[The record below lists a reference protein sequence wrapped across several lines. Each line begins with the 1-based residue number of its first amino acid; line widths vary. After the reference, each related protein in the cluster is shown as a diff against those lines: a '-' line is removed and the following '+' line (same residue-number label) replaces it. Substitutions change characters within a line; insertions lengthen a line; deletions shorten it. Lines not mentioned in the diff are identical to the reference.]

1 MSRPVRPDLRADSRS
16 AALPSGAPP
25 SAAPLDAAP
34 LEAAPLEAAPP
45 NAAPPG
51 AGPPTTPGPHPDA
64 APSSTAEVP
73 WRRLDPRMLVVAPG
87 RRARPAAARVRGGA
101 AHRPRGRPHPR
112 LVSASAPR
120 RSSSSSGCC
129 AGASPSTASP
139 PDRVE
144 LHSGWL
150 RRQRRSVPRDR
161 IRTVDLTARLEH
173 RIFGLSVVKIGSA
186 TGGTGEHAG
195 LALDAVSK
203 AEADRLRREL
213 LDRSPVAG
221 SATPAAAPPS
231 DRAGPP
237 ATGRGC
243 ASPRSRSPRWP
254 GSASWRARCSTSSTR
269 RAPTP
274 ARLAG
279 DAVERLAR
287 TGLAA
292 AIGLIAVTV
301 LAAAVIGSLLLFAER
316 WYGYRLTREPDGTLR
331 VRRGL
336 LTRRSLSVSERR
348 LRGVEVV
355 RAAAAARRAR
365 RADQGAVGGAH
376 QGLPGRGA
384 AAAGAA
390 GRGAPGG
397 VGRGPSPAGGDHLR
411 AAAAAPARGP
421 APAAHPGARTHP
433 RARGRRVRRRRAR
446 ARPGRRWCCCPRW
459 RWSAGTAPAC
469 WATPSPAATWWP
481 ARARSCARTVA
492 LQRSGVIGWRV
503 RQSPFQR
510 RAGVVTV
517 EAVTAAGAR
526 RLLRA
531 RRGARR
537 RGGADGGGRPGR
549 RRPAH
554 SDVRRERAHVVEP
567 RRSATVRPGT
577 V

>member
-1 MSRPVRPDLRADSRS
+1 VSRPVRPDLRADSRS

-25 SAAPLDAAP
+25 NAAPLEAAP

-51 AGPPTTPGPHPDA
+51 AGPPTTPGPHPAA

-73 WRRLDPRMLVVAPG
+73 WRRLDPRMLVVHPVAGLVRLLPAFAVVLLTG
-87 RRARPAAARVRGGA
+87 REGDLTHVYISLGAAAMIVVFGVLRWRFTQY
-101 AHRPRGRPHPR
+101 RI
-112 LVSASAPR
+112 
-120 RSSSSSGCC
+120 
-129 AGASPSTASP
+129 T

-213 LDRSPVAG
+213 LDRSQVVG
-221 SATPAAAPPS
+221 STTPAAAPPS
-231 DRAGPP
+231 VELARLDWAWLRFAPLSFSSLAGIGIV
-237 ATGRGC
+237 AGALFNILNEAG
-243 ASPRSRSPRWP
+243 ANP
-254 GSASWRARCSTSSTR
+254 G
-269 RAPTP
+269 
-274 ARLAG
+274 RLAG

-348 LRGVEVV
+348 LRGVEVAEPLLMRAGHGAQTKALAAGLTKDSQGGV
-355 RAAAAARRAR
+355 LQPPVPRAEAHRVASAAAQAPPEEITCAPLRPHPPAARRR
-365 RADQGAVGGAH
+365 RLTRAIGPTLV
-376 QGLPGRGA
+376 LVA
-384 AAAGAA
+384 AAFVLDARVLGPVSLLFPPAMA
-390 GRGAPGG
+390 L
-397 VGRGPSPAGGDHLR
+397 VGWD
-411 AAAAAPARGP
+411 
-421 APAAHPGARTHP
+421 
-433 RARGRRVRRRRAR
+433 RARVLGHTLTRGYLVACQGSVVR
-446 ARPGRRWCCCPRW
+446 
-459 RWSAGTAPAC
+459 
-469 WATPSPAATWWP
+469 
-481 ARARSCARTVA
+481 RTVA

-517 EAVTAAGAR
+517 EAVTAAG
-526 RLLRA
+526 
-531 RRGARR
+531 
-537 RGGADGGGRPGR
+537 GGAYSVLDVAPADAVALMAAVDPG
-549 RRPAH
+549 
-554 SDVRRERAHVVEP
+554 VVGP
-567 RRSATVRPGT
+567 LT
-577 V
+577 